1 VFSLYNYC
9 SASETTAKLRY
20 LEEIIYNH
28 IIDTAY
34 QFSDK
39 KYCIFCN
46 SHFRD

>member
-9 SASETTAKLRY
+9 SASETTAKLCY